1 MSPVSS
7 FAFLAAESCPLIP
20 LSIRN
25 NRLTTF
31 STVKCD
37 GWETYFHWV
46 LFSITLAAFWRTIDL
61 IDRFL
66 TKIRSAFW
74 ANHFF
79 RPSFI
84 VFSLFLL
91 SYHQLLQ
98 FRMSLFFYYFN
109 VNTTEAIL
117 YQSWNFTLCPQS
129 AQYRACL
136 SVCCKFPHALHVH
149 QKYPSISVD
158 VSTFSGAVG
167 TAFSLASSSSA
178 KSSS

>member
-98 FRMSLFFYYFN
+98 FRMSFSNGL
-109 VNTTEAIL
+109 TITE
-117 YQSWNFTLCPQS
+117 YTF
-129 AQYRACL
+129 
-136 SVCCKFPHALHVH
+136 
-149 QKYPSISVD
+149 IS
-158 VSTFSGAVG
+158 SLTHR
-167 TAFSLASSSSA
+167 FSLHRFSIQKRHNCTNDRTMCCRHNNRRFFVVILKKTQVAC
-178 KSSS
+178 KKMQEFLLQPYHTIIRT

>member
-98 FRMSLFFYYFN
+98 FRISLFFYYFN
-109 VNTTEAIL
+109 VNTTEALL
-117 YQSWNFTLCPQS
+117 YQSWNFTPHIT
-129 AQYRACL
+129 YL
-136 SVCCKFPHALHVH
+136 SCAASKSFSVRS
-149 QKYPSISVD
+149 KYSCVVPNSSCPSILETCSIGIPRRKANVAQ
-158 VSTFSGAVG
+158 VRRNLCA
-167 TAFSLASSSSA
+167 
-178 KSSS
+178 

>member
-46 LFSITLAAFWRTIDL
+46 LFSITLAAFCRTIDL

-79 RPSFI
+79 DHP
-84 VFSLFLL
+84 L
-91 SYHQLLQ
+91 
-98 FRMSLFFYYFN
+98 LFFHYFCFLIIN
-109 VNTTEAIL
+109 CYNFVCPYFFIILMSIRQKPFYINHGTSPSVRSPHNTVLA
-117 YQSWNFTLCPQS
+117 CPYAAS
-129 AQYRACL
+129 CRTIHTSTRNTHP
-136 SVCCKFPHALHVH
+136 SV
-149 QKYPSISVD
+149 
-158 VSTFSGAVG
+158 
-167 TAFSLASSSSA
+167 
-178 KSSS
+178 